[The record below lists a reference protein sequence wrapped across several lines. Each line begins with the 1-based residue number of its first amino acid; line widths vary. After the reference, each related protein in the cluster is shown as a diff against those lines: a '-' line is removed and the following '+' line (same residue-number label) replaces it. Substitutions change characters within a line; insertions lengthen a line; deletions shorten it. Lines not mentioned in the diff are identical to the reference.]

1 MGKSVN
7 VRCTIC
13 GNQKFTFIPIPEN
26 SDEEYYWED
35 HNGYSR
41 PVNPLWVGDF
51 ISDYD
56 LKAEAET
63 IPW

>member
-7 VRCTIC
+7 VRS
-13 GNQKFTFIPIPEN
+13 EN